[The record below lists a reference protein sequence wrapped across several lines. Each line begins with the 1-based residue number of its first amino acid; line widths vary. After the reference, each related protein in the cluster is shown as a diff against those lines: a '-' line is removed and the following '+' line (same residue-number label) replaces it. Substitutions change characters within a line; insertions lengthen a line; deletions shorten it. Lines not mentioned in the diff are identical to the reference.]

1 MNEIPRAS
9 FALSLSPPSPLQQ
22 SNSFRLYRRKH
33 SSINHQADEGEA
45 DKAELAERES
55 RRNSKRQELVR
66 FDLLLTVRSGMSN
79 EIYYGHDSRKC
90 FGCSMDK
97 FVIGGNFTFIVMVID
112 CAAQEWRVL
121 IPAAT

>member
-1 MNEIPRAS
+1 MKSPEHRSRSPVRHHHRSNIPILFDCTGA
-9 FALSLSPPSPLQQ
+9 
-22 SNSFRLYRRKH
+22 NH